1 MFSDRVRTRHLD
13 VMELDRIR
21 AEDDNDEEDA
31 ALQYM
36 IEQSL
41 LERTKQRERPQ
52 DSTPQGTRRSD
63 KDTKSVLVKLSLIF
77 CLFLHH

>member
-1 MFSDRVRTRHLD
+1 
-13 VMELDRIR
+13 MEFDRIR
-21 AEDDNDEEDA
+21 TEDDNDEEDA

-41 LERTKQRERPQ
+41 LERTKQRERPH
-52 DSTPQGTRRSD
+52 DSTPQAARRSD
-63 KDTKSVLVKLSLIF
+63 KDTKSFLVTLSLIF